1 MIDVA
6 SVDQP
11 GQDLLHRGCFLQV
24 HAKTSNGLT
33 ALHNAASAGHMAVVQ
48 QLLEAG
54 SSINART
61 ASGTN
66 ALYNA
71 ATAGH
76 VEAVQRLIDAGS
88 ELDVQAANGLTV
100 LHSAASNGHCEVKQ
114 GQLSSH
120 CITSANIQA
129 LEIHDQFQLA
139 GRLSP
144 QELNFGSCVIA
155 RSLEPRLLCSMLT
168 IRQCSLACVVF
179 GPWVG
184 QLNLIMRPCMTC

>member
-1 MIDVA
+1 
-6 SVDQP
+6 
-11 GQDLLHRGCFLQV
+11 
-24 HAKTSNGLT
+24 
-33 ALHNAASAGHMAVVQ
+33 MAVVQ

-100 LHSAASNGHCEVKQ
+100 LHSAASNGHCEVCGLQ
-114 GQLSSH
+114 GISGSFQHLLD
-120 CITSANIQA
+120 CSAW
-129 LEIHDQFQLA
+129 HF
-139 GRLSP
+139 
-144 QELNFGSCVIA
+144 
-155 RSLEPRLLCSMLT
+155 M
-168 IRQCSLACVVF
+168 
-179 GPWVG
+179 
-184 QLNLIMRPCMTC
+184 

>member
-1 MIDVA
+1 
-6 SVDQP
+6 
-11 GQDLLHRGCFLQV
+11 
-24 HAKTSNGLT
+24 
-33 ALHNAASAGHMAVVQ
+33 MAVVQ

-100 LHSAASNGHCEVKQ
+100 LHSAASNGHCEV
-114 GQLSSH
+114 GPVP
-120 CITSANIQA
+120 A
-129 LEIHDQFQLA
+129 
-139 GRLSP
+139 
-144 QELNFGSCVIA
+144 VIA
-155 RSLEPRLLCSMLT
+155 GSGVVLLWPPHRAHGSLVLSTSIHSCWFIRS
-168 IRQCSLACVVF
+168 
-179 GPWVG
+179 
-184 QLNLIMRPCMTC
+184 